1 MGVLLLEAYFMATI
15 IERLASLAGKQPDNV
30 AITYLSAADVGI
42 SERTDASRTDVTY
55 AELNNAAIRFAGRLL
70 QVIKPGDVAVIVL
83 PHGLDFVVTFL
94 GCLYAGVIPAPSSF
108 PRRDRRRDANHKS
121 TRFVSICRHARPA
134 LLLTGPDSKSHL
146 STFLDEDEHFEMLE
160 VSNLLNDVSPA
171 YDASVKLP
179 EIHPE
184 DTAFLQYTSGSTGS
198 PKGVIVTHANLAA
211 NEEAIARA
219 FQIEGKTVAVSWL
232 PMFHDMGL
240 VFGLLHPLYMGGH
253 GVLFSP
259 SQFVSNP
266 LFWLQTISEYRA
278 NASGCPNFGYELC
291 INRIRPEDLRGLEL
305 SSLRVAFNGAE
316 QVLAS
321 TLRKFAAKFSECGF
335 SPPSFLPCYGMAEA
349 TLIISG
355 KRPCDRQPLI
365 LQAKRAPLEQGHVE
379 IADDAD
385 DEYLEIVS
393 CGNPSPQTEVLA
405 VDPESSEI
413 MPAYAVGEIWLNGP
427 GVASRYL
434 NDEVATEET
443 FRAVP
448 IGRTSHYLR
457 TGDLG
462 FLNED
467 GEVFVT
473 GRLKDLIIVG
483 GRNIYPHDV
492 EVVVRDHMA
501 LAGKFHIAATG
512 SQWYGSQRI
521 ALLLECDSELRRL
534 AKSDDKS
541 AIERIAE
548 GIRDVV
554 VESFDAMVGS
564 IGFVRTGSLPV
575 TSSGKVRR
583 SECAQILLQ
592 RHHPSL
598 IYLSEGM
605 RFPPHANDESGG
617 FDELKQALA
626 SILSPTQMSRIEE
639 RGRKISLDDLGVDSL
654 GKTAVIAELERQLG
668 IRFDNAEL
676 PPSGNLDVLSE
687 LVQAQRGAAETPTT
701 RRSSRREERV
711 GSPDST
717 RPFRAVSVDSKVTSL
732 TDFAQ
737 RESRDLFQKTV
748 EFRQWYD
755 DADRRGFKRYLLPV
769 IEQRGGRALVGADR
783 YSPEGEVIL
792 FGSAD
797 YLGLAHNERVK
808 QAAADAILE
817 HGCNVA
823 SVPLVAGST
832 PVHKILEQQLADLL
846 SFEACVLFPTGHS
859 ANMATIAALCSQYDT
874 VVVDNRVHYSI
885 LEGVRLA
892 HCSWRTFLHNSPE
905 DLRAVLKKV
914 RDENPSRGVLVVA
927 EGVYGID
934 GDLANVEDL
943 RHVAREFDARLML
956 DDAHGIGVL
965 GPAGEGTAAHL
976 QAGNADI
983 VMGSLSKSLGSF
995 GGFILASRDVV
1006 DYLRFYAKAIS
1017 FAVGL
1022 PIVNASAALEAM
1034 QIIREEPERLASL
1047 QAKSEYFRQALTDQG
1062 FAEVQASQSTIMSLE
1077 IGDEEVLRDVSK
1089 ELFEAGVW
1097 AEGLPFPAV
1106 SRGQERLRF
1115 RVRECHTY
1123 DDLQEAAVKTGEV
1136 VRRLIPHR
1144 KASLLAPAID
1154 SSVNPSTWIVTESI
1168 SAEQAQQICDLATI
1182 QAKRCDA
1189 ALPWISTEFITKYF
1203 RRDSYWKALKSRNA
1217 WHLAYQFGELVA
1229 AFSVEVI
1236 PANQPD
1242 KRMAMI
1248 GSCFCEAEAEPMM
1261 MTQIR
1266 EVLQS
1271 CQGTVDVVT
1280 APASH
1285 PVAVFGAGLQTW
1297 QSTNGKPFLE
1307 SSLPARL
1314 GQELRSM
1321 GFRVA
1326 GSKRYCRVQLVP
1338 DEPRA
1343 ADSRITVRDFS
1354 RAEYR
1359 EDMARFV
1366 TPIFNRTIATLDLC
1380 TTIPEETM
1388 QGLIQ
1393 DLRELVLP
1401 GFWLVAEYDGQ
1412 PAGFAICYPNITGEF
1427 KRIGG
1432 RADVA
1437 DFQRIADAMEQSRE
1451 AFLAWMAVDPKF
1463 ASRGISDE
1471 ITAELKTRL
1480 LQRGC
1485 EHMWLSWEFVDG
1497 TIPLEQHIQRFGEPE
1512 SMVEMPFYGVTTSSD
1527 GTVPKPHFR
1536 VSGSPKKENTPTT
1549 DQTH

>member
-1 MGVLLLEAYFMATI
+1 METIVRKLAVLAD
-15 IERLASLAGKQPDNV
+15 KQPDNV
-30 AITYLSAADVGI
+30 ALTYLSNSPAEGKPNH
-42 SERTDASRTDVTY
+42 RTDVTY
-55 AELNNAAIRFAGRLL
+55 AELNSAARQFSHQLL
-70 QVIKPGDVAVIVL
+70 QIVKPGDVAVIVL

-121 TRFVSICRHARPA
+121 ARFVSICRHARPA
-134 LLLTGPDSKSHL
+134 ILLTGPNSKEHL
-146 STFLDEDEHFEMLE
+146 SSFLDDDEHFEMLE
-160 VSNLLNDVSPA
+160 VSDLLNDIQTDFDSPIE
-171 YDASVKLP
+171 LP
-179 EIHPE
+179 TIHPE
-184 DTAFLQYTSGSTGS
+184 DTAFLQYTSGSTGN
-198 PKGVIVTHANLAA
+198 PKGVIVTHANLSA
-211 NEEAIARA
+211 NEEAIAKA

-253 GVLFSP
+253 GVLFAP
-259 SQFVSNP
+259 GQFVSDP

-321 TLRKFAAKFSECGF
+321 TLRKFADKFSDCGF
-335 SPPSFLPCYGMAEA
+335 APPSFLPCYGMAEA

-355 KRPCDRQPLI
+355 KRPRDRYPLI
-365 LQAKRAPLEQGHVE
+365 LRAKRAQLEKGRVE
-379 IADDAD
+379 ITDHDKDD
-385 DEYLEIVS
+385 YLEIVS
-393 CGNPSPQTEVLA
+393 CGKPSPETEVLT
-405 VDPESSEI
+405 VDPETSEI

-434 NDEVATEET
+434 NDDVATEET

-448 IGRTSHYLR
+448 NGRTGHYLR

-462 FLNED
+462 FLDED

-492 EVVVRDHMA
+492 EVMVREHMG

-534 AKSDDKS
+534 AKSEDKS

-548 GIRDVV
+548 GIRDIV
-554 VESFDAMVGS
+554 VESFDAMVGTV
-564 IGFVRTGSLPV
+564 GFLRTGSLPV

-583 SECAQILLQ
+583 AECAQILLE
-592 RHHPSL
+592 RNYPSL
-598 IYLSEGM
+598 IYVSEGM
-605 RFPPHANDESGG
+605 RFPPRAAHETGE

-626 SILSPTQMSRIEE
+626 AILTSAQMARIEE
-639 RGRKISLDDLGVDSL
+639 RGRRISLDDLGVDSL
-654 GKTAVIAELERQLG
+654 GKTAVIAELERRLG
-668 IRFDNAEL
+668 IRFDTAEL
-676 PPSGNLDVLSE
+676 PPSGNLDVLTR
-687 LVQAQRGAAETPTT
+687 LVQAQRGGSAAPA
-701 RRSSRREERV
+701 RPHLPSPAKPV
-711 GSPDST
+711 GTPDST
-717 RPFRAVSVDSKVTSL
+717 RPSRPVSVDSKVTSL

-737 RESRDLFQKTV
+737 RESRDLFQKTT

-808 QAAADAILE
+808 QAAANAILQ

-832 PVHKILEQQLADLL
+832 PIHQILEQQLADLL

-905 DLRAVLKKV
+905 DLRAVLQKV

-934 GDLANVEDL
+934 GDLANIKDL
-943 RHVAREFDARLML
+943 RNVAREFDARLML

-965 GPAGEGTAAHL
+965 GSAGEGTAAHL
-976 QAGNADI
+976 QSGNADI

-1022 PIVNASAALEAM
+1022 PVVNASAALEAM

-1047 QAKSEYFRQALTDQG
+1047 RAKSDFFRQALTDQG

-1123 DDLQEAAVKTGEV
+1123 EDLEEAAVKTGEV
-1136 VRRLIPHR
+1136 LRRLLP
-1144 KASLLAPAID
+1144 KKEASVAAPEFE
-1154 SSVNPSTWIVTESI
+1154 SSYNGSTWLVT
-1168 SAEQAQQICDLATI
+1168 SAITDKQAAEICELATI
-1182 QAKRCDA
+1182 QARRCDA
-1189 ALPWISTEFITKYF
+1189 ALPWISPEFITKYF
-1203 RRDSYWKALKSRNA
+1203 RRESYWKALQSRNV

-1229 AFSVEVI
+1229 AFSVEI
-1236 PANQPD
+1236 TQSKQQGQP
-1242 KRMAMI
+1242 KHMAMI
-1248 GSCFCEAEAEPMM
+1248 GSCFCEAEAEATM

-1280 APASH
+1280 APASY

-1297 QSTNGKPFLE
+1297 QSSNGKPFLE
-1307 SSLPARL
+1307 SSLPTQL
-1314 GQELRSM
+1314 GLELRSM

-1326 GSKRYCRVQLVP
+1326 GSKRYCRVQLTP
-1338 DEPRA
+1338 DEQRT
-1343 ADSRITVRDFS
+1343 ADPRITVRDFS

-1366 TPIFNRTIATLDLC
+1366 TPIFNQTIAALDLC
-1380 TTIPEETM
+1380 TPIPDETM

-1412 PAGFAICYPNITGEF
+1412 PAGFAICYPNITSEF

-1437 DFQRIADAMEQSRE
+1437 DFQRIADAMEKSKE

-1463 ASRGISDE
+1463 ANRGVSDA
-1471 ITAELKTRL
+1471 ITAEMKARL

-1497 TIPLEQHIQRFGEPE
+1497 TMSLEQHIQRVGQPE
-1512 SMVEMPFYGVTTSSD
+1512 SMVEMPFFAVTTSAEAS
-1527 GTVPKPHFR
+1527 VPKPHFR
-1536 VSGSPKKENTPTT
+1536 VSGSPKTENSSAS
-1549 DQTH
+1549 DQTR